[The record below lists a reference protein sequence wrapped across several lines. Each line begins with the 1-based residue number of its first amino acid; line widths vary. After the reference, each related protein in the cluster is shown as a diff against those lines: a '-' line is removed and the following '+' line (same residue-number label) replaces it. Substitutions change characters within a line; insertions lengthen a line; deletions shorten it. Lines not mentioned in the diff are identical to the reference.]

1 MKRKFWPIFVAVIVG
16 LFTVN
21 YLVAWF
27 QSQSLSN
34 QYFQDAES
42 TYSRGEYL
50 EALTGYEEYDE
61 QQGKYIQRGG
71 YQQVERIWSHP
82 YAWPRPASYVRA
94 QQRIGE
100 IIGQRLTIPM
110 AEAFVQANIGKKTQ
124 YLGIIYLRLG
134 ELYEESGDSRSA
146 IDIYRDV
153 IDLFP
158 GQPDLVS
165 KANDHLTRLGVAP

>member
-1 MKRKFWPIFVAVIVG
+1 MNRRFLLIFVSVVVG

-27 QSQSLSN
+27 QSQHLSN

-42 TYSRGEYL
+42 AYSRGEFL

-61 QQGKYIQRGG
+61 QQGEYIQRGG
-71 YQQVERIWSHP
+71 YQQVERIWAHP
-82 YAWPRPASYVRA
+82 YAWPRPVAYMRA
-94 QQRIGE
+94 RERIQE
-100 IIGQRLTIPM
+100 IIDQRLTIPM
-110 AEAFVQANIGKKTQ
+110 AEAFVQANIGKKTP

-146 IDIYRDV
+146 IDIYREVLDF
-153 IDLFP
+153 FP
-158 GQPDLVS
+158 GQANLVS
-165 KANDHLTRLGVAP
+165 RANDHLARLGVAP